1 MTLPEKA
8 LAAAKEA
15 GQPADVFYAFNLLE
29 STGTHTGSIINKNCL
44 CECVAKPLFLGYCQC
59 CQMANFLFLTYFKW
73 VIREK
78 RKTKKMDFGRL
89 VKKISQNLPKFSPI
103 LIHEFQLT

>member
-1 MTLPEKA
+1 MSYSYGYNSKHRHRQVTLPEKA

-78 RKTKKMDFGRL
+78 RKTKKWIL
-89 VKKISQNLPKFSPI
+89 VGK
-103 LIHEFQLT
+103 